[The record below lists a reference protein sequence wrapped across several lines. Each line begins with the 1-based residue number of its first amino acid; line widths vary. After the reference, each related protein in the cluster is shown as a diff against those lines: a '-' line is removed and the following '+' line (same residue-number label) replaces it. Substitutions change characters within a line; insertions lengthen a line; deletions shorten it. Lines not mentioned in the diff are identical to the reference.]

1 MREAAGHIKFTSCS
15 KLEEFDELLKAEK
28 NAEPA
33 RIPYR
38 FTVFEEYPQHIV
50 LGYIP
55 KMSLVKEFIKVSQI
69 LSILNFYLGE
79 TQGILLP

>member
-1 MREAAGHIKFTSCS
+1 MREASGHIKFSNCS
-15 KLEEFDELLKAEK
+15 KLEEFDEILRAEK
-28 NAEPA
+28 SAEAA

-38 FTVFEEYPQHIV
+38 FTVLEDYPQHIV

-55 KMSLVKEFIKVSQI
+55 KLTLVKEFIKVSKI
-69 LSILNFYLGE
+69 IWLNSFLGE